1 MTPARLLEVLLAVIA
16 LLAGVGVGR
25 SSVPAPT
32 PATQVVTAPSPVIV
46 VPGEPAPVASSTACE
61 EELEALRAL
70 RDLQDVA
77 LHGRPASF
85 DEVPDRYRPETFERN
100 LREATSRCQVDG
112 LLHLDCSEYP
122 CAALFEADDAYGQLL
137 GCSWWREQGYGV
149 ERLPVREQLVRGG
162 ERVDVA
168 WLAGWADIPFPGGE
182 ANQAKRLAYRQEEWM
197 ATSEELLDARPRTER
212 EKLLDQRRV
221 FEAMR
226 DRPDPPVGMDAE
238 GIQWQLDVIDR
249 KLDELDP

>member
-25 SSVPAPT
+25 LTASAPAPV
-32 PATQVVTAPSPVIV
+32 TQVVTAPSPVIV
-46 VPGEPAPVASSTACE
+46 VSGDAAPAASSAACE
-61 EELEALRAL
+61 EELEALRTL

-85 DEVPDRYRPETFERN
+85 DEVTDRYRPETFERN
-100 LREATSRCQVDG
+100 LREATARCQVEG

-122 CAALFEADDAYGQLL
+122 CAALFDADHAYSQLMR
-137 GCSWWREQGYGV
+137 CEWWREQGYGV
-149 ERLPVREQLVRGG
+149 DRLPVREQLLRDG
-162 ERVDVA
+162 ERVDFA

-182 ANQAKRLAYRQEEWM
+182 ANQAKRLAYRQEEWL

-221 FEAMR
+221 FEDMM

-249 KLDELDP
+249 KLRDLEP